1 MSFNSF
7 LKSIFGN
14 KSDRDLKKL
23 MPIVREIQK
32 VYPEME
38 QLSND
43 ELRARSAAVKQEIQ
57 DYVKPQR
64 DEIASIKTEIEGLE
78 YEEREPLWTKIDKL
92 EKEVLDRIEEKLNE
106 VLPIVFAIVKET
118 AKRFT
123 ENETIEVTAT
133 DFDRKLAAD
142 GHDFLE
148 IDGDR
153 AIYFNHW
160 VAGGNEMT
168 WNMIHYDVQL
178 IGGSVL
184 HQGKIAEMATGE
196 GKTLVATLPVFLNAL
211 AGCGV
216 HVVTVNDYLAK
227 RDSEWMARRR

>member
-184 HQGKIAEMATGE
+184 
-196 GKTLVATLPVFLNAL
+196 LPV
-211 AGCGV
+211 
-216 HVVTVNDYLAK
+216 VVCMWLPSTTILPNVTRNGWDLSTCSTA
-227 RDSEWMARRR
+227 

>member
-32 VYPEME
+32 VYPEVE

-43 ELRARSAAVKQEIQ
+43 ELRARSAAVRQEIQ
-57 DYVKPQR
+57 EYVKPQR
-64 DEIASIKTEIEGLE
+64 DEIDRIKAEIETLE

-92 EKEVLDRIEEKLNE
+92 EKEVLDRIEDKLDE

-123 ENETIEVTAT
+123 ENETVVTASISVNLS
-133 DFDRKLAAD
+133 KESELYAA
-142 GHDFLE
+142 
-148 IDGDR
+148 
-153 AIYFNHW
+153 
-160 VAGGNEMT
+160 
-168 WNMIHYDVQL
+168 
-178 IGGSVL
+178 
-184 HQGKIAEMATGE
+184 
-196 GKTLVATLPVFLNAL
+196 
-211 AGCGV
+211 
-216 HVVTVNDYLAK
+216 
-227 RDSEWMARRR
+227 

>member
-14 KSDRDLKKL
+14 KSERDLKKL

-32 VYPEME
+32 AYPEIE

-43 ELRARSAAVKQEIQ
+43 ELRARSAAIKEEIKE
-57 DYVKPQR
+57 YVKPQR
-64 DEIASIKTEIEGLE
+64 DEVVAIKAEIETLE
-78 YEEREPLWTKIDKL
+78 YEDREPLWGKIDKI
-92 EKEVLDRIEEKLNE
+92 EKEILDRIEDKLNE
-106 VLPIVFAIVKET
+106 VLPTVFAIVKET

-142 GHDFLE
+142 GHDFLDIE
-148 IDGDR
+148 GDK
-153 AIYFNHW
+153 AIYYNHW
-160 VAGGNEMT
+160 EAGGNET
-168 WNMIHYDVQL
+168 VWNMVHYDVQL

-216 HVVTVNDYLAK
+216 HVVTVKVLCICSTD
-227 RDSEWMARRR
+227 

>member
-32 VYPEME
+32 VYPEVE

-148 IDGDR
+148 IDG
-153 AIYFNHW
+153 
-160 VAGGNEMT
+160 
-168 WNMIHYDVQL
+168 
-178 IGGSVL
+178 
-184 HQGKIAEMATGE
+184 K
-196 GKTLVATLPVFLNAL
+196 
-211 AGCGV
+211 
-216 HVVTVNDYLAK
+216 
-227 RDSEWMARRR
+227 